1 MASLASYVGSW
12 LTHNPGED
20 DGGRS
25 VVPLY
30 DDDKEAVTM
39 VQTPDSL
46 QAPRRAPTLRGDE
59 LLATLQAPP
68 SISMELAR
76 AEHAE
81 FIYGLRVDPALN
93 RHLSQAPDSVGA
105 QQDFLRRYALFE
117 AEGEQYYFV
126 IRNKHT
132 GVLCG
137 TVRLYDMQP
146 GSFCWGSWILAAGK
160 PRLAAVESALFVY
173 DLGFGWLRYRASH
186 FDVRKGNAGVIA
198 FHERLGAQQTG
209 EDDANHYFRL
219 SAEALAARLPPLLE
233 LTGYRMRHFGV
244 DT

>member
-1 MASLASYVGSW
+1 
-12 LTHNPGED
+12 
-20 DGGRS
+20 
-25 VVPLY
+25 
-30 DDDKEAVTM
+30 M
-39 VQTPDSL
+39 VHDFDTL
-46 QAPRRAPTLRGDE
+46 RAPRRAPALGGDE

-76 AEHAE
+76 PEHAE

-105 QQDFLRRYALFE
+105 QQEFLRRYALLE
-117 AEGEQYYFV
+117 AEGKQYYFV

-132 GVLCG
+132 GALCG
-137 TVRLYDMQP
+137 TVRLYDLQP
-146 GSFCWGSWILAAGK
+146 ESFCWGSWILAAGK
-160 PRLAAVESALFVY
+160 PRLAAAESALFVY

-198 FHERLGAQQTG
+198 FHERLGAEHTG
-209 EDDANHYFRL
+209 EDDANNYFQQ
-219 SAEALAARLPPLLE
+219 SADALAARLPPLLE
-233 LTGYRMRHFGV
+233 LTGYRMRYFCV